1 MKHLWR
7 NAWLLLAALL
17 LLLTVALA
25 ADGAETEEIR
35 FLTQEEKIEITQTD
49 APDQP
54 KLTTLPPG
62 TLVWPHVPGANQYQ
76 LGLYSNG
83 VSFFWPLSLDNSFY
97 LIDCLPS
104 ESAEITVTV
113 QAIDEENADIE
124 NGYYEITF
132 SYVPPTERLAVPNVK
147 VTGSVLSVE
156 PVEHAKYYE
165 VIFQVDGSPEK
176 SCGYQTSEA
185 LISQISV
192 PAWFV
197 EEYPDA
203 DFVVHV
209 RAVSPNPLQ
218 YLDSEWSAFL
228 EIDRPE
234 KLPQVTGLRMLTA
247 TETVTVHSYRE
258 GPVTRTLYPGSLV
271 WDPVEGDVSY
281 MVRYYREIDGDRAV
295 QIGQVST
302 EDAFFPVDLL
312 WTTLGQ
318 GTYYATVTVNV
329 KPNSA
334 GYLPSEPVQ
343 TASWTLAET
352 PQPLPVPSVTVT
364 GSMAT
369 VSGSPENVAR
379 YNLQVLARESN
390 EALWTLLL
398 ELSDPTFSVDE
409 YLVEDYPNTAFS
421 VRAQAVALD
430 PTQNT
435 NSDWSIAVPID
446 TPERLETPAN
456 VRFITEPTTIE
467 TDLGNGASYQHT
479 LYPGSI
485 LWDPVEG
492 AERYSVAIYRNGVEY
507 QHYSTVSAFC
517 DQWWYP
523 WEQLPSGTYT
533 AQVWAA
539 RNDGTMLPSAAAEAG
554 TWVYTQPATK
564 LQKPANLRWEG
575 AKAVTDPV
583 ANAENYYF
591 VLYYSPTADGTFTAY
606 PAHYREQSNVY
617 DFTYQ
622 IQELG
627 NGYYYFKVTAYC
639 NDVTTAVASP
649 VSDASETLHVDWEKL
664 STPANFRVAQEP
676 ETVEYT
682 HGGEAREVTVC
693 PGFLAWDPVDG
704 ATNYLL
710 TFYPAGD
717 ENWIFNSYVEEPC
730 WHAFYDGLLEPG
742 ASYDVTL
749 EAVGASG
756 ETMSSDRAVLQSWTY
771 TVAETALPAPTVTQQ
786 DKQISF
792 SFQVSSGGV
801 YSYQV
806 EFWRGADRERA
817 QLIHSESTYSSTF
830 SIPDYIAEDLDGDE
844 NYYVRVL
851 ACSNDLLTTA
861 DSGWS
866 QMVWLTAPG
875 SVKETISQVEQIVMK
890 LPPAAELEAVQTEL
904 QKIEPDKL
912 QTALAKK
919 PAETAAQIAQL
930 EKKVGVE
937 VAVKGVTNAQVVGLG
952 LSAKK
957 ANTPVTLTITRT
969 AHDGLQLLDAPE
981 ISSANFQSATDVTFE
996 AENVKTQLVVP
1007 VLVSLP
1013 APDGDPDQLRLYQG
1027 VDLKEV
1033 PFTLM
1038 EGNVCFAVSNL
1049 NQRYVLAEANPLG
1062 EATVDDDGTVTVT
1075 VNAPDGTTLCAAS
1088 YDASGKML
1096 GVATDIIAAG
1106 KTSYTLSLTP
1116 DASVRIFLLDEN
1128 QTPLCEAKTI
1138 QIP

>member
-17 LLLTVALA
+17 LLFTVALA
-25 ADGAETEEIR
+25 ADGAE
-35 FLTQEEKIEITQTD
+35 
-49 APDQP
+49 P
-54 KLTTLPPG
+54 
-62 TLVWPHVPGANQYQ
+62 
-76 LGLYSNG
+76 
-83 VSFFWPLSLDNSFY
+83 
-97 LIDCLPS
+97 
-104 ESAEITVTV
+104 
-113 QAIDEENADIE
+113 EN
-124 NGYYEITF
+124 
-132 SYVPPTERLAVPNVK
+132 
-147 VTGSVLSVE
+147 
-156 PVEHAKYYE
+156 PVA
-165 VIFQVDGSPEK
+165 QD
-176 SCGYQTSEA
+176 
-185 LISQISV
+185 
-192 PAWFV
+192 
-197 EEYPDA
+197 
-203 DFVVHV
+203 
-209 RAVSPNPLQ
+209 VSPQ
-218 YLDSEWSAFL
+218 
-228 EIDRPE
+228 
-234 KLPQVTGLRMLTA
+234 LPQVTDLRMLTA

-258 GPVTRTLYPGSLV
+258 GEITRTLYPGSLV
-271 WDPVEGDVSY
+271 WKPVEGDVFY
-281 MVRYYREIDGDRAV
+281 VVQYYRVSATGEAEQIDRVD
-295 QIGQVST
+295 T
-302 EDAFFPVDLL
+302 EDAFLPVDLL
-312 WTTLGQ
+312 WTPLEQ
-318 GTYYATVTVNV
+318 GTYYATVTVE
-329 KPNSA
+329 PNSA
-334 GYLPSEPVQ
+334 GYLPSDPVE
-343 TASWTLAET
+343 SGRWTLNAT
-352 PQPLPVPSVTVT
+352 PSPLPVPTVTVN

-379 YNLQVLARESN
+379 YNFQVLAGES
-390 EALWTLLL
+390 EDELWTLLL
-398 ELSDPTFSVDE
+398 ELSDPTFSVNE
-409 YLVEDYPNTAFS
+409 YLVENYPNTAFS

-430 PTQNT
+430 PTKNT
-435 NSDWSIAVPID
+435 NSAWSEAVPIA
-446 TPERLETPAN
+446 TPEQLPTPTD
-456 VRFITEPTTIE
+456 VHFVTEPTTIE
-467 TDLGNGASYQHT
+467 TDLGNGASYEHT

-485 LWDPVEG
+485 VWDPV
-492 AERYSVAIYRNGVEY
+492 ADAQFYSVAIYRNGVEY

-617 DFTYQ
+617 DFTDQ

-649 VSDASETLHVDWEKL
+649 MSDASETLHVDWEKL
-664 STPANFRVAQEP
+664 STPANFRVAR
-676 ETVEYT
+676 ETKTVAYT

-730 WHAFYDGLLEPG
+730 WHAFYDGLLAPG

-756 ETMSSDRAVLQSWTY
+756 ESMSSDRAVLQSWTY
-771 TVAETALPAPTVTQQ
+771 TVAEKALPAPTVTQQ
-786 DKQISF
+786 DEQI
-792 SFQVSSGGV
+792 SFQVSSDASDGV

-806 EFWRGADRERA
+806 EFLRGADRERA
-817 QLIHSESTYSSTF
+817 LLIHSESTYSSTF
-830 SIPDYIAEDLDGDE
+830 SIPDYIAEDLDGVE

-866 QMVWLTAPG
+866 ELVWLVKPE
-875 SVKETISQVEQIVMK
+875 SVKETISQVEQIVME
-890 LPPAAELEAVQTEL
+890 LPPAAELKAVQTEL
-904 QKIEPDKL
+904 QNIEPDKL

-957 ANTPVTLTITRT
+957 ANTPVTLTITQT
-969 AHDGLQLLDAPE
+969 PHDGLQLLAAPE

-1027 VDLKEV
+1027 EDLKEV
-1033 PFTLM
+1033 PFILAM
-1038 EGNVCFAVSNL
+1038 ENGQTFVKFAVSDL
-1049 NQRYVLAEANPLG
+1049 GQTYVLAEANPLG

>member
-17 LLLTVALA
+17 LLFTVALA
-25 ADGAETEEIR
+25 ADGAETE
-35 FLTQEEKIEITQTD
+35 
-49 APDQP
+49 
-54 KLTTLPPG
+54 
-62 TLVWPHVPGANQYQ
+62 N
-76 LGLYSNG
+76 
-83 VSFFWPLSLDNSFY
+83 
-97 LIDCLPS
+97 
-104 ESAEITVTV
+104 
-113 QAIDEENADIE
+113 
-124 NGYYEITF
+124 
-132 SYVPPTERLAVPNVK
+132 
-147 VTGSVLSVE
+147 
-156 PVEHAKYYE
+156 PVA
-165 VIFQVDGSPEK
+165 QD
-176 SCGYQTSEA
+176 
-185 LISQISV
+185 
-192 PAWFV
+192 
-197 EEYPDA
+197 
-203 DFVVHV
+203 
-209 RAVSPNPLQ
+209 VSPQ
-218 YLDSEWSAFL
+218 
-228 EIDRPE
+228 
-234 KLPQVTGLRMLTA
+234 LPQVTGLRMLTA

-258 GPVTRTLYPGSLV
+258 GSVTRTLYPGSLV
-271 WDPVEGDVSY
+271 WDPAAGDVSY

-312 WTTLGQ
+312 WTTLEQ
-318 GTYYATVTVNV
+318 GTYYATVTAE
-329 KPNSA
+329 PNSA
-334 GYLPSEPVQ
+334 GYLPSDPVE
-343 TASWTLAET
+343 SGRWTLNAT
-352 PQPLPVPSVTVT
+352 PSALPVPTVTVN

-379 YNLQVLARESN
+379 YNFQVLAGESKD
-390 EALWTLLL
+390 ELWTLLL
-398 ELSDPTFSVDE
+398 ELSDPTFSVNE
-409 YLVEDYPNTAFS
+409 YLVENYPNTAFS

-430 PTQNT
+430 PTKNT
-435 NSDWSIAVPID
+435 NSAWSEAVPIA
-446 TPERLETPAN
+446 TPERLQAPAN
-456 VRFITEPTTIE
+456 VHFVTEPTTIE

-485 LWDPVEG
+485 VWDPV
-492 AERYSVAIYRNGVEY
+492 ADAQFYSVAIYRNGVEY

-554 TWVYTQPATK
+554 IWVYTQPATK

-649 VSDASETLHVDWEKL
+649 MSDASETLHVDWEKL
-664 STPANFRVAQEP
+664 STPANFRVAR
-676 ETVEYT
+676 ETKTVAYT

-717 ENWIFNSYVEEPC
+717 ENWIFYSYVDEPC

-771 TVAETALPAPTVTQQ
+771 TVAENALPAPTVTQQ
-786 DKQISF
+786 DEQI
-792 SFQVSSGGV
+792 SFQVSSDASDGV

-806 EFWRGADRERA
+806 EFLRGADRERA
-817 QLIHSESTYSSTF
+817 LLIHSESTYSSTF

-866 QMVWLTAPG
+866 QMVWLVKPE
-875 SVKETISQVEQIVMK
+875 SVKETISQVEQIVMA
-890 LPPAAELEAVQTEL
+890 LPPAAELEAVLTEL
-904 QKIEPDKL
+904 QNIEPDKL
-912 QTALAKK
+912 QTALAEN

-930 EKKVGVE
+930 EKKVDVT
-937 VAVKGVTNAQVVGLG
+937 VTVKDEHNETSDVKVVGLG
-952 LSAKK
+952 LSADDTTKDI
-957 ANTPVTLTITRT
+957 TLIVTQKPH
-969 AHDGLQLLDAPE
+969 AALQLLAAPE

-996 AENVKTQLVVP
+996 AENVKMQLVVP

-1027 VDLKEV
+1027 EDLEEV

-1038 EGNVCFAVSNL
+1038 GGNVCFAVSNL
-1049 NQRYVLAEANPLG
+1049 NQTYVLAEANPLG
-1062 EATVDDDGTVTVT
+1062 EATVDDNGTVTVIA
-1075 VNAPDGTTLCAAS
+1075 NAPGATLYAAS

-1096 GVATDIIAAG
+1096 GVATDIIATG

-1116 DASVRIFLLDEN
+1116 GASVRIFLLDEN

>member
-25 ADGAETEEIR
+25 ADGAETE
-35 FLTQEEKIEITQTD
+35 
-49 APDQP
+49 
-54 KLTTLPPG
+54 
-62 TLVWPHVPGANQYQ
+62 N
-76 LGLYSNG
+76 
-83 VSFFWPLSLDNSFY
+83 
-97 LIDCLPS
+97 
-104 ESAEITVTV
+104 
-113 QAIDEENADIE
+113 
-124 NGYYEITF
+124 
-132 SYVPPTERLAVPNVK
+132 
-147 VTGSVLSVE
+147 
-156 PVEHAKYYE
+156 PVA
-165 VIFQVDGSPEK
+165 QD
-176 SCGYQTSEA
+176 
-185 LISQISV
+185 
-192 PAWFV
+192 
-197 EEYPDA
+197 
-203 DFVVHV
+203 
-209 RAVSPNPLQ
+209 VSPQ
-218 YLDSEWSAFL
+218 
-228 EIDRPE
+228 
-234 KLPQVTGLRMLTA
+234 LPQVTGLRMLTA

-318 GTYYATVTVNV
+318 GTYYATVTVE
-329 KPNSA
+329 PNSA
-334 GYLPSEPVQ
+334 GYLPSDPVE
-343 TASWTLAET
+343 SGRWTLNAT
-352 PQPLPVPSVTVT
+352 PSPLPVPTVTVN

-379 YNLQVLARESN
+379 YNFQVLAGESKD
-390 EALWTLLL
+390 ELWTLLL
-398 ELSDPTFSVDE
+398 ELSDPTFSVNE
-409 YLVEDYPNTAFS
+409 YLVENYPNTAFS

-430 PTQNT
+430 PTKNT
-435 NSDWSIAVPID
+435 NSAWSEAVPIA
-446 TPERLETPAN
+446 TPEQLPTPTN
-456 VRFITEPTTIE
+456 VHFVTEPTTIE
-467 TDLGNGASYQHT
+467 TDLGNGASYEYT

-485 LWDPVEG
+485 VWDPV
-492 AERYSVAIYRNGVEY
+492 ADAQFYSVAIYRNGEEY

-517 DQWWYP
+517 NQWWYP

-622 IQELG
+622 IQDLG

-649 VSDASETLHVDWEKL
+649 MSDASETLHVDWEKL

-676 ETVEYT
+676 ETVAYT
-682 HGGEAREVTVC
+682 HGGEARKVTVC

-730 WHAFYDGLLEPG
+730 WHAFYDGLLVPG

-756 ETMSSDRAVLQSWTY
+756 ESMSSDRAVLQSWTY
-771 TVAETALPAPTVTQQ
+771 TVAETALPAPTVIQQ
-786 DKQISF
+786 NEQISF
-792 SFQVSSGGV
+792 QVFSDGV

-806 EFWRGADRERA
+806 EFLRGADRERA

-830 SIPDYIAEDLDGDE
+830 SIPDYIAEHLDGVE
-844 NYYVRVL
+844 NYYVRVM
-851 ACSNDLLTTA
+851 ACSNNLLTTA

-866 QMVWLTAPG
+866 QLVWLVKPE
-875 SVKETISQVEQIVMK
+875 SVKETISQVEQIVME
-890 LPPAAELEAVQTEL
+890 LPEDATLSTVQTQLE
-904 QKIEPDKL
+904 KIDNQEV
-912 QTALAKK
+912 QTALEQK
-919 PAETAAQIAQL
+919 PVEMAAQIAQL
-930 EKKVGVE
+930 EEKVGAEVTVE
-937 VAVKGVTNAQVVGLG
+937 GVTNAQVVGLG
-952 LSAKK
+952 LSADDTTKDI
-957 ANTPVTLTITRT
+957 TLTVTQT
-969 AHDGLQLLDAPE
+969 PHAALQLLAAPE
-981 ISSANFQSATDVTFE
+981 ISSANFQSATDVTFK
-996 AENVKTQLVVP
+996 AENVKTRLVVP

-1027 VDLKEV
+1027 DLEEV

-1049 NQRYVLAEANPLG
+1049 KQRYVLAEANPLG
-1062 EATVDDDGTVTVT
+1062 EVTVENDGTVTVIA
-1075 VNAPDGTTLCAAS
+1075 NAPGATLYAAS
-1088 YDASGKML
+1088 YDANGQML
-1096 GVATDIIAAG
+1096 AVATASVTADQ
-1106 KTSYTLSLTP
+1106 TSYTLSLTP
-1116 DASVRIFLLDEN
+1116 DESIRVFLLDEN

-1138 QIP
+1138 KYHNANPGCTGSPGF

>member
-7 NAWLLLAALL
+7 NAWLLLAVLL

-25 ADGAETEEIR
+25 ADGAE
-35 FLTQEEKIEITQTD
+35 
-49 APDQP
+49 P
-54 KLTTLPPG
+54 
-62 TLVWPHVPGANQYQ
+62 
-76 LGLYSNG
+76 
-83 VSFFWPLSLDNSFY
+83 
-97 LIDCLPS
+97 
-104 ESAEITVTV
+104 
-113 QAIDEENADIE
+113 EN
-124 NGYYEITF
+124 
-132 SYVPPTERLAVPNVK
+132 
-147 VTGSVLSVE
+147 
-156 PVEHAKYYE
+156 PVA
-165 VIFQVDGSPEK
+165 QD
-176 SCGYQTSEA
+176 
-185 LISQISV
+185 
-192 PAWFV
+192 
-197 EEYPDA
+197 
-203 DFVVHV
+203 
-209 RAVSPNPLQ
+209 VSPQ
-218 YLDSEWSAFL
+218 
-228 EIDRPE
+228 
-234 KLPQVTGLRMLTA
+234 LPQVTDLRMLTA

-318 GTYYATVTVNV
+318 GTYYATVTVE
-329 KPNSA
+329 PNSA
-334 GYLPSEPVQ
+334 GYLPSEPMQ

-352 PQPLPVPSVTVT
+352 PQPLPVPSVTVN

-379 YNLQVLARESN
+379 YNLQVLVRGSET
-390 EALWTLLL
+390 EVITLLL
-398 ELSDPTFSVDE
+398 DLSDPTYSIDE
-409 YLVEDYPNTAFS
+409 YLVEENPDIAFS

-435 NSDWSIAVPID
+435 NSNWSIAVPID
-446 TPERLETPAN
+446 TPERLETPTD
-456 VRFITEPTTIE
+456 VHFVTEPTTIE
-467 TDLGNGASYQHT
+467 TDLGNGASYEHT

-485 LWDPVEG
+485 VWDPVEG
-492 AERYSVAIYRNGVEY
+492 AERYSIAIYRDGAEY
-507 QHYSTVSAFC
+507 QHYSTVSHFC

-533 AQVWAA
+533 AQVRAA

-617 DFTYQ
+617 DFTDQ
-622 IQELG
+622 IQDLG

-649 VSDASETLHVDWEKL
+649 ISDASETLHVDWKKL
-664 STPANFRVAQEP
+664 STPANFRVAQETK
-676 ETVEYT
+676 TVTYT

-730 WHAFYDGLLEPG
+730 WHAFYDGLLVPG

-756 ETMSSDRAVLQSWTY
+756 ESISSDRAVLQSWTY

-786 DKQISF
+786 GDQISF
-792 SFQVSSGGV
+792 QVASGGV
-801 YSYQV
+801 YGYQV
-806 EFWRGADRERA
+806 EFLRGADRECA
-817 QLIHSESTYSSTF
+817 QLVHSESTYSSTF
-830 SIPDYIAEDLDGDE
+830 SIPGYIAEDLDGSE

-851 ACSNDLLTTA
+851 ACSNNLLTTA

-866 QMVWLTAPG
+866 QLVWLVKPE
-875 SVKETISQVEQIVMK
+875 SVKQTISQVEQIVMK
-890 LPPAAELEAVQTEL
+890 LPETAELEAVQTEL
-904 QKIEPDKL
+904 KKIKPDKL

-930 EKKVGVE
+930 EEKVGAEVTVE
-937 VAVKGVTNAQVVGLG
+937 GVTNAQVVGLG
-952 LSAKK
+952 LSAD
-957 ANTPVTLTITRT
+957 NTSEAVTLTVTQT
-969 AHDGLQLLDAPE
+969 PHAALQLLAAPE
-981 ISSANFQSATDVTFE
+981 ISSANFQSATDVTFK
-996 AENVKTQLVVP
+996 AKNVKTQLVVP

-1027 VDLKEV
+1027 VDLEEV

-1062 EATVDDDGTVTVT
+1062 KVTVDDNGTVTVT
-1075 VNAPDGTTLCAAS
+1075 ANAPDGTTLCAAS

-1106 KTSYTLSLTP
+1106 KTSYTLSLIP
-1116 DASVRIFLLDEN
+1116 GASVRIFLLDEN